1 MTTDTPSSER
11 AIESA
16 VYGVG
21 RHLRGQI
28 FLRSRAVTDAVTG
41 KLRAVSSV
49 ISVILLVAVTVV
61 LAAVLSVATLGL
73 AENLDDTAPVI
84 SQSDGEFAPQNG
96 FDGGIVRIRHVA
108 GDIVRVSEIEVAV
121 SADCG
126 GDGTEKHGRLV
137 NLPVKSDDRP
147 QSDNIEGDD
156 IFDESTGSL
165 TERGADD
172 TGALVIDEFR
182 PGDVIVFRIAG
193 GDCDL
198 QPGDTVTVRVV
209 HTPSNAVIIQQQL
222 TA

>member
-1 MTTDTPSSER
+1 M
-11 AIESA
+11 
-16 VYGVG
+16 
-21 RHLRGQI
+21 
-28 FLRSRAVTDAVTG
+28 FLCNRIVADPVTG
-41 KLRAVSSV
+41 QLRAVSSI

-61 LAAVLSVATLGL
+61 LAAVLSVATVGL
-73 AENLDDTAPVI
+73 AETLDDTAPVI
-84 SQSDGEFAPQNG
+84 GQSDGEFAAQDG
-96 FDGGIVRIRHVA
+96 FDGGIVRITHVA
-108 GDIVRVSEIEVAV
+108 GDVVRVSDIEVAV
-121 SADCG
+121 SADCS

-137 NLPVKSDDRP
+137 NLPAKSGDRP

-172 TGALVIDEFR
+172 TGALVTDEFR

-198 QPGDTVTVRVV
+198 QSGDTVTVRVV
-209 HTPSNAVIIQQQL
+209 HTPSNAVIIRQEL

>member
-1 MTTDTPSSER
+1 MTGT
-11 AIESA
+11 
-16 VYGVG
+16 
-21 RHLRGQI
+21 
-28 FLRSRAVTDAVTG
+28 
-41 KLRAVSSV
+41 LRAVSSV

-61 LAAVLSVATLGL
+61 LAAVLSVATLGF
-73 AENLDDTAPVI
+73 AKKLDDTAPVI
-84 SQSDGEFAPQNG
+84 GQSDGEFVPQNV

-108 GDIVRVSEIEVAV
+108 GDVVRVSEIEVVV

-137 NLPVKSDDRP
+137 KLPATSGDRP

-156 IFDESTGSL
+156 IFDGSPGSL
-165 TERGADD
+165 TESGADD
-172 TGALVIDEFR
+172 TGALVTDEFR

-222 TA
+222 IA

>member
-1 MTTDTPSSER
+1 MR
-11 AIESA
+11 
-16 VYGVG
+16 
-21 RHLRGQI
+21 I
-28 FLRSRAVTDAVTG
+28 FLRSQRVIDPVAG
-41 KLRAVSSV
+41 EFRAVSSV

-73 AENLDDTAPVI
+73 AEKLDDTAPVVG
-84 SQSDGEFAPQNG
+84 QSAGEFAAQDG
-96 FDGGIVRIRHVA
+96 FDGGIVRITHVA
-108 GDIVRVSEIEVAV
+108 GDVVRVAEIEVAV
-121 SADCG
+121 SAECS
-126 GDGTEKHGRLV
+126 GDGAEKNGRLV
-137 NLPVKSDDRP
+137 DLPAKSGDRP

-172 TGALVIDEFR
+172 TGALVTDEFR

-198 QPGDTVTVRVV
+198 QSGDTVTVRVV
-209 HTPSNAVIIQQQL
+209 HTPSNAVIIRQQL